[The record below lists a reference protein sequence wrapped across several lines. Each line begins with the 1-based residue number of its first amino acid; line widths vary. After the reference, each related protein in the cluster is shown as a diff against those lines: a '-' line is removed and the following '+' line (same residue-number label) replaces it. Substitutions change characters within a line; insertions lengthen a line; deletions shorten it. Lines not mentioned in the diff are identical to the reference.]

1 MKSFILIFVTV
12 LASSCSFDN
21 KTGIWKD
28 ASIITDENITR
39 PVGDT
44 DQVNQY
50 EYIFTKKKIFN
61 EEQNLQDDFN
71 FKLTPPVR
79 INYWLEEYGSKTN
92 NISNFLYSGNRTL
105 VSKSSRL
112 SKASLNK
119 NIIFYKNNLVNYD
132 HKGKIFIY
140 SLSVKKKYLNLI
152 FIKVILK
159 NLRKRCLLR

>member
-50 EYIFTKKKIFN
+50 EYIFTKKKYLMKNKIYKII
-61 EEQNLQDDFN
+61 LI
-71 FKLTPPVR
+71 LS
-79 INYWLEEYGSKTN
+79 LH
-92 NISNFLYSGNRTL
+92 
-105 VSKSSRL
+105 RL
-112 SKASLNK
+112 
-119 NIIFYKNNLVNYD
+119 
-132 HKGKIFIY
+132 
-140 SLSVKKKYLNLI
+140 
-152 FIKVILK
+152 
-159 NLRKRCLLR
+159 